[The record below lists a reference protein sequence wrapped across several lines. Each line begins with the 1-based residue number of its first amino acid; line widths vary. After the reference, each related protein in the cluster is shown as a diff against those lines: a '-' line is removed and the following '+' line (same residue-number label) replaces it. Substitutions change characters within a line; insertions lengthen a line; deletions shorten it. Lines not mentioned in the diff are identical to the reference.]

1 MFNKAFKY
9 AFILRKCTHET
20 FLFFQLSNLQMGGT
34 VTKTPPPTPKSPVT
48 KKFITPKHEI
58 VDTRPKKDLFKEV
71 NNEVSSIQKS
81 MSRTNVNRKAFINHV
96 AAKNMGQIRS
106 KNCLSFLSCK
116 SLLTGRRSLSV
127 DRFSW

>member
-96 AAKNMGQIRS
+96 AAKKWIKYGQKIADLFYFR
-106 KNCLSFLSCK
+106 
-116 SLLTGRRSLSV
+116 GRKG
-127 DRFSW
+127 F